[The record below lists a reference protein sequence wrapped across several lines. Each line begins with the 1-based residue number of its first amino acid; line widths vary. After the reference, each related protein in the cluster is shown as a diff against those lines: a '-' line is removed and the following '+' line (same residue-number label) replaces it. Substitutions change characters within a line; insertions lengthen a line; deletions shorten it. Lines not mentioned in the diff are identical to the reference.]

1 MGVAEGGYSHGNSK
15 PDPCDEQ
22 QGCILLPVVVRTA
35 PGASAREAWKAARRR
50 RRAAL
55 LALAAVAAATAAFQW
70 WVVAAAAGGALWWFA
85 SRRHDADRW
94 LRGAEGEESTA
105 ELLRRLPRRR
115 WHVRHDLRIPGS
127 RANLDHV
134 VIGRTGVWL
143 VDTKTT
149 RLPVTTRWGRVR
161 VGGRPLQTGSTV
173 WEATV
178 LSDRLG
184 WPVRPLIALHGP
196 GLRRRGGRAGGV
208 PVVPATTIRRRLR
221 RGRRR
226 LSSADAAILRSRLD
240 RFGD

>member
-1 MGVAEGGYSHGNSK
+1 MYFF
-15 PDPCDEQ
+15 
-22 QGCILLPVVVRTA
+22 PVVVRNA
-35 PGASAREAWKAARRR
+35 PGASARKAWKAARRR

-55 LALAAVAAATAAFQW
+55 LTLAAVAAVTAVLQW
-70 WVVAAAAGGALWWFA
+70 WVVAAAAGAALWWFA
-85 SRRHDADRW
+85 SRRCGAERW
-94 LRGAEGEESTA
+94 LRGAQGEESTA
-105 ELLRRLPRRR
+105 VVLGRLRARR
-115 WHVRHDLRIPGS
+115 WQVRHDLRVPGS

-161 VGGRPLQTGSTV
+161 VGGEPLQTASTL
-173 WEATV
+173 WEAEV

-184 WPVRPLIALHGP
+184 WPVRPLIALHGS

-208 PVVPATTIRRRLR
+208 PVVPATALRRRLR

-226 LSSADAAILRSRLD
+226 LSSADSETLLSRLD